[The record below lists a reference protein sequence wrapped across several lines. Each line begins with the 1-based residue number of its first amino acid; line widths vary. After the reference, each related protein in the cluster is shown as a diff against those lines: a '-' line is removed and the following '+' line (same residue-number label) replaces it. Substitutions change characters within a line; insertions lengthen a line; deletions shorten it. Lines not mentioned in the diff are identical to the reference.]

1 MKLNTFF
8 IPLQSKLDSILTYLY
23 MYSFVSYFCLFL
35 SFNNNYRVII
45 VLLTLEF
52 PAMSSNTGLV
62 NLSPSLRTITP
73 TTTSTEN

>member
-1 MKLNTFF
+1 M
-8 IPLQSKLDSILTYLY
+8 LQYVPSKLDSDSGLMSDRSRLYLT
-23 MYSFVSYFCLFL
+23 FVSSCH
-35 SFNNNYRVII
+35 SFNNSNIVII

>member
-23 MYSFVSYFCLFL
+23 MYSFVSYFRLFL